1 MDNLFQTKSLNTG
14 RAHAGVSDYNR
25 DICLSS
31 SQPQPQLDQAEAPLL
46 SQTGPWNDFEDY
58 QSDPQRMYM
67 YFIETTMR
75 N

>member
-1 MDNLFQTKSLNTG
+1 MNNLFQTKNLNTG

-31 SQPQPQLDQAEAPLL
+31 SQPQPQLDQADAPLS

-58 QSDPQRMYM
+58 QSGSQRVCM
-67 YFIETTMR
+67 YFIEITMR